1 MRKAILGLAP
11 LLLAMGT
18 AAIGQTAS
26 WRVSEVSGDVR
37 VVEGGRARAATR
49 GMLLSSGSTI
59 ATAARARAVI
69 VRGQDYVQI
78 SPSSRLQ
85 VPATPQGRGGVIQM
99 LTDWGTALF
108 RIEHRAVPHF
118 GVQTPYLAA
127 VVKGT
132 VFTVTV
138 GEAGASVQ
146 VTEGAVEVA
155 TLDSG
160 AVELIRPG
168 MIGSVSAAD
177 LQQLN
182 VEGETSRSIRSN
194 GTPVTGAV
202 TVPAPQVASY
212 EGPPSQVIEIT
223 APVAEDVVSL
233 SEATDGLIDGR
244 IGIELALADVTD
256 EERLLMPPTDTGTIG
271 SPPPA
276 GDGGS
281 GAPPA
286 DEDGTDASP
295 PGGGTGAPPND
306 GETSTPPPGDD
317 TGMPPADD
325 DDVGTPPADDG
336 TSTPPSGDDAGT
348 PPDDGNNGHG
358 NDDDGVDDG
367 NPGHSGPG
375 GGDQSGPGDD
385 TGTPSDETGTPPD
398 DTGTPPDE
406 TGAPPDDTGTPPDD
420 TGTPPDDTGTPPDD
434 TGTPPDDTGTP
445 PDDTGTPPDD
455 DGGIEICLPGDLL
468 CVGVGVGDGDDTP
481 PGDDG
486 DPPIGICLPG
496 DLLCIGIG
504 GPAGGDDDGGDG
516 PGGGPLCLPL
526 LCRND

>member
-11 LLLAMGT
+11 LLLAIGT
-18 AAIGQTAS
+18 AAIGQTPS

-37 VVEGGRARAATR
+37 VVEAGRTRAATR

-78 SPSSRLQ
+78 SPSSRLT
-85 VPATPQGRGGVIQM
+85 VPAAPQGRGGIIQM

-146 VTEGAVEVA
+146 VTEGAVEVS

-202 TVPAPQVASY
+202 TVPAPQVAGY
-212 EGPPSQVIEIT
+212 EGPPAQVIEIT
-223 APVAEDVVSL
+223 APVAEEAVSL
-233 SEATDGLIDGR
+233 ADATDGLIDGR
-244 IGIELALADVTD
+244 VGVELALADTSD
-256 EERLLMPPTDTGTIG
+256 LERLPVPPADTGTPPPGDNAGVPPTDDSGT
-271 SPPPA
+271 
-276 GDGGS
+276 
-281 GAPPA
+281 PPA
-286 DEDGTDASP
+286 DDGT
-295 PGGGTGAPPND
+295 G
-306 GETSTPPPGDD
+306 TPPPGDD
-317 TGMPPADD
+317 TG
-325 DDVGTPPADDG
+325 TPPPG
-336 TSTPPSGDDAGT
+336 SGDDAGT
-348 PPDDGNNGHG
+348 PPPG
-358 NDDDGVDDG
+358 DDDDAGTPPGDDSSG
-367 NPGHSGPG
+367 PGGGDNSGPGGGDDNSGPG

-385 TGTPSDETGTPPD
+385 AGT
-398 DTGTPPDE
+398 
-406 TGAPPDDTGTPPDD
+406 PPDDTGTPPDD
-420 TGTPPDDTGTPPDD
+420 TGTPPDDTDTPPDDTGAPPDD

-455 DGGIEICLPGDLL
+455 DGGIEVCLPGDLL
-468 CVGVGVGDGDDTP
+468 CVGVGVGDGDDGGTP
-481 PGDDG
+481 PDDG
-486 DPPIGICLPG
+486 GEPPIGLCLPG
-496 DLLCIGIG
+496 DLLCVGVG
-504 GPAGGDDDGGDG
+504 GPAGGDGGGDDD
-516 PGGGPLCLPL
+516 GGGPLCLPL